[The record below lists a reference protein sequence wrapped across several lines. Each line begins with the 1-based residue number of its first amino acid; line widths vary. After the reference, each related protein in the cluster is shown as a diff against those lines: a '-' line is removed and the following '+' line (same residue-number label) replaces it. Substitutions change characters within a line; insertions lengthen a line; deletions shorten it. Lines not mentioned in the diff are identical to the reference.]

1 MGLGGSLFFITTQLQ
16 LLLCYSHSTLG
27 HDNKIVFQLF
37 QMIFQKLL
45 HGRYLTRYSFIV

>member
-1 MGLGGSLFFITTQLQ
+1 MGLGGSLFLTTQLQ
-16 LLLCYSHSTLG
+16 LFLCYSLSTRG

-45 HGRYLTRYSFIV
+45 HGCYLTRYSFIV